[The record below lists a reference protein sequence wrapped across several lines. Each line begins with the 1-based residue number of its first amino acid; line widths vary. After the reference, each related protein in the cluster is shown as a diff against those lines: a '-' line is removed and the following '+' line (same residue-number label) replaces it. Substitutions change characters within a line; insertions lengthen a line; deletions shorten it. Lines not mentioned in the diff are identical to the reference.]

1 MTSLECPH
9 FSKTLCQ
16 TFEYVLHTPRIRD
29 MPMLISFQLLAFR
42 QVFGHLRIRKPLAIS
57 AIISHRQRNEVIP
70 NNATDI
76 QIVMQVTQSLIMKK
90 FMFRVSHGVSSIKSL
105 TPVKWV
111 GRHVTLR
118 LRLTC
123 LPKLILSL
131 YDITRR
137 LSRKIS
143 FFYTT
148 PGSNTIRQCLH
159 PGVPT
164 RYWEGDLK
172 DWVLTP
178 KLDKK

>member
-1 MTSLECPH
+1 MFLTWLELRVTSLECPH

-76 QIVMQVTQSLIMKK
+76 QIVMQVTQSFIMKK

-123 LPKLILSL
+123 LPTWYSH
-131 YDITRR
+131 
-137 LSRKIS
+137 
-143 FFYTT
+143 YTT
-148 PGSNTIRQCLH
+148 FQTESQVFFHNALVWYKRAVSTSQ
-159 PGVPT
+159 T
-164 RYWEGDLK
+164 
-172 DWVLTP
+172 
-178 KLDKK
+178 